1 MLLFTKLN
9 KEANAEKR
17 SSSQKLENR
26 ELPGGARQSEADRE
40 LTLEQPAEDPQG
52 CVGSDGIPAVERG
65 KAC

>member
-1 MLLFTKLN
+1 M
-9 KEANAEKR
+9 
-17 SSSQKLENR
+17 LENR

>member
-1 MLLFTKLN
+1 MQGRGVV
-9 KEANAEKR
+9 AESWKT
-17 SSSQKLENR
+17 